1 MARYRHA
8 CYSFVM
14 DADPARHVIDAAK
27 KAVAPASRKV
37 AAFRWYTLAVAVIV
51 GGGKWLDVQPDLL
64 GAAVEHL
71 TWALGMVVGANALG
85 DHAAGAVGRVAE
97 AVGDVL
103 GGAARRGRGE

>member
-1 MARYRHA
+1 
-8 CYSFVM
+8 M
-14 DADPARHVIDAAK
+14 DADPGRLVIDAAK

-37 AAFRWYTLAVAVIV
+37 QAFRWYTFAVAVVV
-51 GGGKWLDVQPDLL
+51 GGGRALDVPPDLI
-64 GAAVEHL
+64 GTTVEHL

-103 GGAARRGRGE
+103 GRRGRGE